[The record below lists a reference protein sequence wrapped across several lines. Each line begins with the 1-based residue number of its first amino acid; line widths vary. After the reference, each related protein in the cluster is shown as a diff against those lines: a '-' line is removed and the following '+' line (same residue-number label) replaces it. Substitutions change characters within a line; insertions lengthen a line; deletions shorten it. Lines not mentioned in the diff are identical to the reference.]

1 MENFNSTPKTFIYT
15 SPILKNMY
23 MEHPMM
29 KFRSDTYVLL
39 DAIKNCLSEEE
50 YKELRLKLRGYR
62 RENGENKI

>member
-1 MENFNSTPKTFIYT
+1 MENCSNSPKTFIYT

-23 MEHPMM
+23 TEHPMM
-29 KFRSDTYVLL
+29 KFHSDTYVLL
-39 DAIKNCLSEEE
+39 DAIKKCLNEEE